1 MKKMSKLMFVA
12 AATLLVGGLASC
24 NGGDTE
30 KEYALITDVGNIDDQ
45 SFNQTCY
52 EALVAFAKA
61 KGKTYDYYRPTEDSN
76 ESRMISI
83 DQAVQKGA
91 KIVVCP
97 GYLFE
102 PAVYKKQAQYPE
114 VKFVL
119 IDGTPHAGDYA
130 TYETKANTVSVIFQE
145 QISGFLAGYA
155 AVKDGNKD
163 LGFCGGSAVPAVQ
176 RFGSGFVQ
184 GCDFASKEMG
194 IQTTL
199 KYYYAGAFE
208 PTDAATSTMKSWYTA
223 GIDTVFAS
231 GGKVYQS
238 VVEGAKSGKAG
249 STWIGV
255 DTDQN
260 HLDPDKVLTSAVKG
274 LAETVT
280 SALEVYY
287 NDKWSE
293 ISGKN
298 YNLGLAAEFGS
309 IAAKDYVGIPTTDS
323 SWKFKTFTKT
333 ELESIKSDIKSGKVA
348 VSGDTSAAPETTN
361 CKVSWVSAFTG
372 SSN

>member
-12 AATLLVGGLASC
+12 AATLLVGGMTSC
-24 NGGDTE
+24 GETE
-30 KEYALITDVGNIDDQ
+30 KEYALITDVGDIDDQ

-52 EALVAFAKA
+52 EAMVAFAKS

-76 ESRMISI
+76 EARMISI

-91 KIVVCP
+91 KIVICP

-155 AVKDGNKD
+155 AVKDGNKA

-199 KYYYAGAFE
+199 KYYYAGTFG

-255 DTDQN
+255 DVDQN
-260 HLDPDKVLTSAVKG
+260 YIDPDKVLTSAVKG

-293 ISGKN
+293 ISAKN

-309 IAAKDYVGIPTTDS
+309 VAAKDYVGIPTVDS
-323 SWKFKTFTKT
+323 SWKFKTFKKS
-333 ELESIKSDIKSGKVA
+333 ELESIMSDIKSGKVA
-348 VSGDTSAAPETTN
+348 VSGDTSAAPKTTN
-361 CKVSWVSAFTG
+361 CEVSWVSAFTG